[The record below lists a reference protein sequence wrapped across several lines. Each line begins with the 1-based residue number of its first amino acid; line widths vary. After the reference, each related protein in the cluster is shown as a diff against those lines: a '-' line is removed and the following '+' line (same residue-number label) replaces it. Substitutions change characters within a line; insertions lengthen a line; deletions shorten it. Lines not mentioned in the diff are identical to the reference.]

1 MKQCLILM
9 DAASPAMDLELLE
22 VAHRMHAA
30 DDARV
35 VGLALDPPA
44 SRLPGGFD
52 EIVQFDCGAVPV
64 FDAARIAEGVAR
76 LHGAY
81 GFDSVLV
88 PATPFGRMAAPRIAM
103 RLRAGLV
110 ADVVALERVDGEL
123 EMQRPAYGGKL
134 MAGIV
139 KQGPGPVM
147 MSVRQGVFPA
157 ITGMAK
163 PTRYTV
169 FPFGYE
175 KPCGIAF
182 LGVREKPQS
191 NDIRDYEVLISG
203 GGGVLEHFDRL
214 EDLSRAM
221 HAQVSASRRLV
232 DSGVA
237 PRRIQVGQSGKTVS
251 PRLYIALG
259 IDGSLQ
265 HMEGLKN
272 VEHLIAVNTNK
283 DAPICSLAD
292 VVITGDAVEFIDRLL
307 ERIER
312 TK

>member
-1 MKQCLILM
+1 MKNCLVLM
-9 DAASPAMDLELLE
+9 DDPETDLELLE
-22 VAHRMHAA
+22 VAHRMYA
-30 DDARV
+30 DGEAHIM
-35 VGLALDPPA
+35 GLALDPA
-44 SRLPGGFD
+44 RERLPGGFD
-52 EIVQFDCGAVPV
+52 GIVQFDCGKVEI
-64 FDAARIAEGVAR
+64 FDSARIAEGVAR
-76 LHGAY
+76 LHEAFV
-81 GFDSVLV
+81 FDSVLV

-103 RLRAGLV
+103 RLRCGLV

-123 EMQRPAYGGKL
+123 EMQRPAYSGKL

-139 KQGPGPVM
+139 KQGSGPVM

-157 ITGMAK
+157 DAVTAK

-169 FPFGYE
+169 FPFNYG
-175 KPCGIAF
+175 KPCGITF

-191 NDIRDYEVLISG
+191 HDIRDYEVLISG
-203 GGGVLEHFDRL
+203 GGGVIEHFDRL
-214 EDLSRAM
+214 QDLSKAM

-232 DSGVA
+232 DSGIA
-237 PRRIQVGQSGKTVS
+237 SRRIQVGQSGKTVS

-292 VVITGDAVEFIDRLL
+292 VVIAGDAVEFIDRLL